1 LIRIR
6 AGAFTFDRTAEP
18 VLVDDE
24 MGTGSSRSNAR
35 TGLSGYAVRRLPGG
49 WRKPFKQVFQS
60 TSISSR
66 EEFEVCPSG
75 RAIVPPMSTAS

>member
-24 MGTGSSRSNAR
+24 MGTGSSRS
-35 TGLSGYAVRRLPGG
+35 SGYAVRRLPGG